1 MININNN
8 INLDIYFYKQYRN
21 LKLSL
26 EAARAKLKVLERE
39 LNILVY
45 ADGPKDIKAVD
56 PSEIKASFS
65 PMPLMERY
73 ERIATLSTDVANTK
87 LFIAELEKQLA
98 ILAEVAE
105 DMAATFDDLELAVF
119 NLRFIKGMKLIEI
132 AQELGYSYA
141 WIRETNSNLTKKL
154 GCNAPKNKNLQ
165 KTYINLKK
173 PMI

>member
-1 MININNN
+1 MEYNTSN
-8 INLDIYFYKQYRN
+8 YFFKQYKE

-26 EAARAKLKVLERE
+26 AAAKSSLKVYEKE
-39 LNILVY
+39 LNILIY
-45 ADGPKDIKAVD
+45 DGPKDIKAVD

-105 DMAATFDDLELAVF
+105 DMAATFNDDLLLTVF
-119 NLRFIKGMKLIEI
+119 NLRFIKGMKLSEI
-132 AQELGYSYA
+132 ATETGYSLVQIKRKSA
-141 WIRETNSNLTKKL
+141 EINKILLQNTK
-154 GCNAPKNKNLQ
+154 
-165 KTYINLKK
+165 
-173 PMI
+173 